1 MMKKRLRLRVDAH
14 LRRAQAGLLDA
25 CGGVCVERGQMGQNT
40 RGHSWHDGCNWA
52 RSSCSLA
59 AYNRAMRATPLLL
72 LLALA
77 TGSALAQDTSQNTV
91 QTSPS
96 VRDGLLNQES
106 KPSRPDQ
113 RIEHIRVEDEGSR
126 IDELRVGGQTQSI
139 TVQPKVGNMPEY
151 EVQPS
156 DGVRN
161 RPRNGLETD
170 TGSRVWNL
178 KKF

>member
-1 MMKKRLRLRVDAH
+1 
-14 LRRAQAGLLDA
+14 
-25 CGGVCVERGQMGQNT
+25 
-40 RGHSWHDGCNWA
+40 
-52 RSSCSLA
+52 
-59 AYNRAMRATPLLL
+59 MRALPLLL

-77 TGSALAQDTSQNTV
+77 TGSALAQNPGPNTA
-91 QTSPS
+91 QTAPA
-96 VRDGLLNQES
+96 VRDGQLNQAS
-106 KPSRPDQ
+106 QPSRSDQ

-139 TVQPKVGNMPEY
+139 TVQPKVGNLPEY

-161 RPRNGLETD
+161 RPRNGAETD

>member
-1 MMKKRLRLRVDAH
+1 M
-14 LRRAQAGLLDA
+14 LRRRPLLRRQHA
-25 CGGVCVERGQMGQNT
+25 P
-40 RGHSWHDGCNWA
+40 
-52 RSSCSLA
+52 
-59 AYNRAMRATPLLL
+59 YNRAMRAVPLLL

-77 TGSALAQDTSQNTV
+77 TGSVLAQN
-91 QTSPS
+91 TSPLPAKATPS
-96 VRDGLLNQES
+96 EREQLSTSEQKPDRLNQRVE
-106 KPSRPDQ
+106 R
-113 RIEHIRVEDEGSR
+113 IRVEDEGSR

-139 TVQPKVGNMPEY
+139 TVQPKVGNLPEY

-161 RPRNGLETD
+161 RPRNGAETD

>member
-1 MMKKRLRLRVDAH
+1 
-14 LRRAQAGLLDA
+14 
-25 CGGVCVERGQMGQNT
+25 
-40 RGHSWHDGCNWA
+40 
-52 RSSCSLA
+52 
-59 AYNRAMRATPLLL
+59 MRALPLLL
-72 LLALA
+72 LLALT

-91 QTSPS
+91 QRSPDERN
-96 VRDGLLNQES
+96 VLLNQES
-106 KPSRPDQ
+106 KPSSTDQ

-126 IDELRVGGQTQSI
+126 INELRVGGQTQSI

>member
-1 MMKKRLRLRVDAH
+1 
-14 LRRAQAGLLDA
+14 
-25 CGGVCVERGQMGQNT
+25 
-40 RGHSWHDGCNWA
+40 
-52 RSSCSLA
+52 
-59 AYNRAMRATPLLL
+59 MRATPLLL

-91 QTSPS
+91 QPAPG
-96 VRDGLLNQES
+96 VRGELLNQES
-106 KPSRPDQ
+106 KPSRQDQ

-139 TVQPKVGNMPEY
+139 TVQPKLGNMPEY

-161 RPRNGLETD
+161 RPRNGAETD

>member
-1 MMKKRLRLRVDAH
+1 MGGKGGGPADAPGRCATA
-14 LRRAQAGLLDA
+14 LGS
-25 CGGVCVERGQMGQNT
+25 G
-40 RGHSWHDGCNWA
+40 
-52 RSSCSLA
+52 
-59 AYNRAMRATPLLL
+59 AYNRAMRAAPLLL

-77 TGSALAQDTSQNTV
+77 TSPALAQNTSQTPAQATPDNREQLSNTE
-91 QTSPS
+91 QKPD
-96 VRDGLLNQES
+96 RLNQRVE
-106 KPSRPDQ
+106 RI
-113 RIEHIRVEDEGSR
+113 RIEDQGSR
-126 IDELRVGGQTQSI
+126 VDEVRVGGQTQSI

-161 RPRNGLETD
+161 RPRNGAETD

>member
-1 MMKKRLRLRVDAH
+1 
-14 LRRAQAGLLDA
+14 
-25 CGGVCVERGQMGQNT
+25 
-40 RGHSWHDGCNWA
+40 
-52 RSSCSLA
+52 
-59 AYNRAMRATPLLL
+59 MRATPLLL

-91 QTSPS
+91 QTTPG
-96 VRDGLLNQES
+96 VRSELLNQES
-106 KPSRPDQ
+106 KPSRADQ

-161 RPRNGLETD
+161 RPRNGAETD